1 MIDLNKKR
9 IFNTIFFSILFSII
23 FCHAVRS
30 FAQQEVVSPPPEEWG
45 RPVMDDQIMGFF
57 LFDQFEYRLNEGED
71 TFTWEAQG
79 WLGNDY
85 NKLWFKTEGDQRLSG
100 DNGGEAEVQLL
111 YSRLISPFFHF
122 QAGGR
127 FDQEY
132 GDGPD
137 PNRFFG
143 VIGFQGLV
151 PYRFDVQ
158 PALFISE
165 DGDISARL
173 EAEYD
178 VLITQRLILQ
188 PRLEVNVAIQEV
200 QEFGVGEGFNDIELD
215 LRLRYELKRKFAPYI
230 GISWTRLL
238 GDTADFARD
247 EGSEVDNLAFV
258 TGIRMWF

>member
-1 MIDLNKKR
+1 MMLSFLLS
-9 IFNTIFFSILFSII
+9 IFVYPVLPLL
-23 FCHAVRS
+23 
-30 FAQQEVVSPPPEEWG
+30 AQNEVVPPPPEEWG
-45 RPVMDDQIMGFF
+45 KPVVDNKIMGFF

-85 NKLWFKTEGDQRLSG
+85 NKLWLKTEGDQRLSG

-111 YSRLISPFFHF
+111 YARLISPFFHF

-143 VIGFQGLV
+143 VVGFQGLV

-178 VLITQRLILQ
+178 LLITQRLILQ
-188 PRLEVNVAIQEV
+188 PRLEVNAAIQEV
-200 QEFGVGEGFNDIELD
+200 EEFGVGEGFNDIELD